1 MFNGRGKTHM
11 RLDQEQME
19 MVDDAMAEVLR
30 RKTPAERIK
39 IGFEIWSSAY
49 KMLLSHLKTSHPEWT
64 PEMVSQ
70 EAARRI
76 SLGSV

>member
-1 MFNGRGKTHM
+1 V
-11 RLDQEQME
+11 RLDKEQIE
-19 MVDDAMAEVLR
+19 VVDDAIAEVLR

-39 IGFEIWSSAY
+39 IGFEIWTSAY

-64 PEMVSQ
+64 PEMVRK

-76 SLGSV
+76 SSGSV